1 MPVTVSLRFPAGRYH
16 ATVWGRHV
24 NDEVPEWPPSPW
36 RFLRALVAAW
46 KQKLPD
52 HPVVSAAAPGL
63 FGKLAALPPEFQL
76 PPATLGHTR
85 HYMPI
90 RDGQREKPTGSPVL
104 DRFVALDRSG
114 EAVYVCWTDATL
126 TPDERAALVRLL
138 SVLTYLGRA
147 ESWCDAVLC
156 PEGFPVRPNCSPDPG
171 ADDGVLVAV
180 PDPASWSGW
189 DYPASVRRP
198 DPVWNLLAESNDVRR
213 AGWTVPPGMRWET
226 YSRPPAVGPLPK
238 AAGARPR
245 PAKNTVVRFLLDG
258 PVLPLVTDTV
268 RVAEAFRHRVLSRF
282 QWHCHRQKYGTV
294 KPRREEFRSEVLSGK
309 DATGE
314 FLRGHRHAHYL
325 PTAGEDPRRLTHVTA
340 YAPDGFDAD
349 EIAALTG
356 VREFQVPAGG
366 DRSLDLRVQLV
377 GLGVP
382 DHFRHVDLFQGY
394 RVWRSVTPF
403 VGPAHIGRTG
413 RDRYLLKAVRREARR
428 WAEEHGATAPMVERI
443 PDTDPGTVHLPRAHT
458 FRRSRTRDGSEG
470 YQRPCGLFR
479 LRFEADVAGPVCLGY
494 ASHFGLGLF
503 AAEVGEKV
511 G

>member
-16 ATVWGRHV
+16 ATVWGQHV

-36 RFLRALVAAW
+36 RLLRALIAAW

-52 HPVVSAAAPGL
+52 DPVVSAAVPSL
-63 FGKLAALPPEFQL
+63 FGKLAAIPPLFQL

-85 HYMPI
+85 HYMPV
-90 RDGQREKPTGSPVL
+90 RDGPREKPTGSPVL
-104 DRFVALDRSG
+104 DRFVAVDRS
-114 EAVYVCWTDATL
+114 ADPVFVHWPDASL
-126 TPDERAALVRLL
+126 TPDERLALRKLL
-138 SVLTYLGRA
+138 SVLTYIGRA
-147 ESWCDAVLC
+147 ESWCDAELC
-156 PEGFPVRPNCSPDPG
+156 PDERPVRPDSRPDPQVN
-171 ADDGVLVAV
+171 DGVRVAV
-180 PDPASWSGW
+180 PHAETWSRW

-198 DPVWNLLAESNDVRR
+198 DPPWNLLAETDEVRD
-213 AGWTVPPGMRWET
+213 AGWQVPPGMRWET
-226 YSRPPAVGPLPK
+226 YSRPHNVGPSPR
-238 AAGARPR
+238 AAVVRQQGT
-245 PAKNTVVRFLLDG
+245 KHTVARFLLDG

-268 RVAEAFRHRVLSRF
+268 RVAEAFRHAVLVRY
-282 QWHCHRQKYGTV
+282 QRYCRRKYDAPASPP
-294 KPRREEFRSEVLSGK
+294 KQYRSEVLSGK
-309 DATGE
+309 NSSGE

-325 PTAGEDPRRLTHVTA
+325 PTAGDDPRRITHVTV
-340 YAPDGFDAD
+340 YAPDGFDDD
-349 EIAALTG
+349 EVAALTG
-356 VREFQVPAGG
+356 VREFQVQAGG
-366 DRSLDLRVQLV
+366 DRSLDVRVQLV
-377 GLGVP
+377 GLGQTK
-382 DHFRHVDLFQGY
+382 DFRAGLFGPN

-413 RDRYLLKAVRREARR
+413 RDRYLLKAFRREARR